1 MPTIPLRNLAL
12 RISELPFRCAGQ
24 RKWSDRS
31 IGAYAR
37 KADKPRR
44 YWLIALL
51 ASLSLLL
58 FGCHSTPPE
67 QALRN
72 TIAAMQAAGEQHK
85 TSGVMDSVADDFA
98 GPDGMD
104 RKQMQRFLLGISLQN
119 RKLGTTIGPLDIKV
133 IGDRATVN
141 FTLGASGGEGG
152 WLPDRAQVYQ
162 VETGWRMEGSDWKLI
177 SANWKEK
184 L

>member
-1 MPTIPLRNLAL
+1 LRNLAL
-12 RISELPFRCAGQ
+12 RIPESPFGRARQ
-24 RKWSDRS
+24 RKSNDHL
-31 IGAYAR
+31 IGAYAW

-44 YWLIALL
+44 NWLL
-51 ASLSLLL
+51 AILAGLSLLL

-85 TSGVMDSVADDFA
+85 TSEVMDSVADDFA

-104 RKQMQRFLLGISLQN
+104 RKQMQRFLIGISLQN
-119 RKLGTTIGPLDIKV
+119 RKLGTTIGPLDIKI

-141 FTLGASGGEGG
+141 FTLGASGGAGG